1 MGKIDGNL
9 VMFLLL
15 ATATWVWSMVVFA
28 GWSLRRRVRVG
39 LPGSVIHD
47 HLVQITLRGTAL
59 LLLAGLLSLVALS

>member
-1 MGKIDGNL
+1 MGKIDTNL

-28 GWSLRRRVRVG
+28 GWRLRRRVRAG
-39 LPGSVIHD
+39 LPGLVIHD

-59 LLLAGLLSLVALS
+59 LLLAGLLSLVGLS

>member
-1 MGKIDGNL
+1 MGKIDTNL

-28 GWSLRRRVRVG
+28 GWSLRRRVRAG
-39 LPGSVIHD
+39 LPGPVIHD

>member
-28 GWSLRRRVRVG
+28 GWSLRRRVRAG
-39 LPGSVIHD
+39 LPGPVIHD

-59 LLLAGLLSLVALS
+59 LLLAGLAGLVALS

>member
-9 VMFLLL
+9 IFFLLL
-15 ATATWVWSMVVFA
+15 LTATWVWSMVAVA
-28 GWSLRRRVRVG
+28 SWRLRWRVRAG

-59 LLLAGLLSLVALS
+59 LLLVGMLSLVAIS

>member
-1 MGKIDGNL
+1 MGKLDGNL

-28 GWSLRRRVRVG
+28 GWRLRRRVQAG
-39 LPGSVIHD
+39 LPGPVVHD